1 MAVLICKNLK
11 GPCLKFPWVSRKTL
25 FFIDRKIDL
34 TKSFTMMMFSYPS
47 FTNINPVSR
56 KVWIMT
62 ALKTSRGK
70 VWQTNSL
77 WVILLAALIGCAASN
92 YGRLTS
98 NPDVTQAFQNHQVLP
113 NHTYYYRGSHSRPFV
128 VAGIQ
133 KDFVL
138 DSPLWVEIDTQ
149 SKDFRTLIDRVSL
162 QGTGNTVQPWGFTI
176 IDSTGREIGVWYSAI
191 RAAAIDVDENGRIVN
206 LAPIGAVTRGNQG
219 R

>member
-1 MAVLICKNLK
+1 MDVRQDPFLLVAL
-11 GPCLKFPWVSRKTL
+11 
-25 FFIDRKIDL
+25 KIDL

-47 FTNINPVSR
+47 ITNINPVSR
-56 KVWIMT
+56 KVLVMT
-62 ALKTSRGK
+62 VLKTSRGK
-70 VWQTNSL
+70 LWQTLSL
-77 WVILLAALIGCAASN
+77 WVLLLAALLGCVASN

-98 NPDVTQAFQNHQVLP
+98 NPDVARAFQNHRVLP
-113 NHTYYYRGSHSRPFV
+113 NHTYYYRGSHSRPLV
-128 VAGIQ
+128 VAGIH

-162 QGTGNTVQPWGFTI
+162 QGMGNSVQPWGFTI
-176 IDSTGREIGVWYSAI
+176 IDSTGREVGVWYSAI
-191 RAAAIDVDENGRIVN
+191 RAAAVDVAENGRIVN

>member
-1 MAVLICKNLK
+1 MDVMQDPFLLI
-11 GPCLKFPWVSRKTL
+11 TL
-25 FFIDRKIDL
+25 TIDL
-34 TKSFTMMMFSYPS
+34 TKSFTMMMFSYPF
-47 FTNINPVSR
+47 FTNINPVSK
-56 KVWIMT
+56 KVWVMT

-70 VWQTNSL
+70 WWVTNSL
-77 WVILLAALIGCAASN
+77 WVILLAALLGCAASN
-92 YGRLTS
+92 YGRLAS

-128 VAGIQ
+128 VAGIH

-162 QGTGNTVQPWGFTI
+162 QGMGSTVQPWGFTI
-176 IDSTGREIGVWYSAI
+176 IDSAGREVGVWYSAI
-191 RAAAIDVDENGRIVN
+191 RAAAVDVDQNGRIVN
-206 LAPIGAVTRGNQG
+206 LSPIRMVTRGDQG